1 MDVHVPEGP
10 VADELT
16 RGGGTE
22 VIEEN
27 ITTIEDLVKQA
38 ETSLDNAR
46 ADIQKELAV
55 KAEQLMREI
64 LEKFNDADEKDIKT
78 AIDCFK
84 SITDNPTSVENT
96 YRQVKI
102 LEGRRSFSSLKA
114 LYESAS
120 DILRRAL
127 GFKSESKLKTSL
139 LDNIKLSVD
148 NGTMDKPSVD
158 RLNSAVSTD
167 MATVD
172 EKATSDGTK
181 DEIESKSSLPWK
193 VVLFLVCC
201 GSLVGALFLISSAL
215 SGCYQ
220 YKVGKDAFQLNSC
233 TQFYSNK
240 DNQPYCS
247 CPTGLVTTP
256 DCNGADANYPYCKCP
271 EIRGQVCVDGANMV
285 YYGYTDYNPFTLLKD
300 ITKTVINAAKDGV
313 GGLGDLLTT
322 IKKYGLIVGVVI
334 LVIITLNIL
343 LKFAPSGG
351 GGGEG
356 GGESGGEHK

>member
-1 MDVHVPEGP
+1 MAAEAGAEAAEVAEEIRSNSGDIEKSTATYEG
-10 VADELT
+10 L
-16 RGGGTE
+16 
-22 VIEEN
+22 IEEAKKS
-27 ITTIEDLVKQA
+27 VGQA
-38 ETSLDNAR
+38 EKS
-46 ADIQKELAV
+46 V
-55 KAEQLMREI
+55 KAELQVKAQELAREI
-64 LEKFNDADEKDIKT
+64 LDKFSQDATDKQ
-78 AIDCFK
+78 AVIDCLK
-84 SITDNPTSVENT
+84 SITDNPSVENT

-120 DILRRAL
+120 DTLSRAL
-127 GFKSESKLKTSL
+127 DFNSDSNLKRSL
-139 LDNIKLSVD
+139 LDKIKLSVD
-148 NGTMDKPSVD
+148 NGTMDKASVD

-300 ITKTVINAAKDGV
+300 IAKTVINAAKDGL

-351 GGGEG
+351 GGG